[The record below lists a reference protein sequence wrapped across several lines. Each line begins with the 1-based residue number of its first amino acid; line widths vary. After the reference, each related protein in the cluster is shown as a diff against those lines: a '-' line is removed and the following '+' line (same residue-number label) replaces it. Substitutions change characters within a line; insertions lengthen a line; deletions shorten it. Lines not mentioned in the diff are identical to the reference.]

1 MIVQSQGI
9 GVLAPVEFRE
19 ELVVPLQRLRFPL
32 YFVN

>member
-1 MIVQSQGI
+1 MIIQRERV
-9 GVLAPVEFRE
+9 GVPTTIKFGK